1 MGITAA
7 CAYGRMWMKER
18 AQAYKKEEPTFM
30 QRLVV
35 QQKARVKD

>member
-1 MGITAA
+1 
-7 CAYGRMWMKER
+7 MKER

-35 QQKARVKD
+35 QQKAWVKD